1 MSSISATSI
10 SGLCSGDGPAESGA
24 DPGSAFEEDAAFWS
38 AVDFCAAMSLSS
50 GSSAGSVVVADE
62 SRTLIGSVLGDKMF
76 CVEIG
81 MVSDDAVPAGS
92 VNGDERLAAR
102 SWSGEA
108 ERA

>member
-1 MSSISATSI
+1 M
-10 SGLCSGDGPAESGA
+10 
-24 DPGSAFEEDAAFWS
+24 
-38 AVDFCAAMSLSS
+38 
-50 GSSAGSVVVADE
+50 GSVVVADE

-108 ERA
+108 ERAWSADMLRYDFEPLSRRGRFLVLEASESSIGSRSGGTGPRDRARVGVGER